1 MSDRTTSS
9 RIYRGLGRVVIAAIV
24 VCAALAG
31 LIASPWVDA
40 HDDGLVQTAITVGL
54 LGGLVL
60 FVYMAWTLTVVM
72 SGRLPGTKD

>member
-9 RIYRGLGRVVIAAIV
+9 QIYRGLGRVVIAVIV

-31 LIASPWVDA
+31 RIASPWVDA
-40 HDDGLVQTAITVGL
+40 HDDLLAQTAIVVGL

-60 FVYMAWTLTVVM
+60 FVYLVWTVTVVF
-72 SGRLPGTKD
+72 SDRLPGTKD

>member
-1 MSDRTTSS
+1 MGDRTTSS
-9 RIYRGLGRVVIAAIV
+9 RIYRGLGRVVIAVAV

-31 LIASPWVDA
+31 LIASPWADA
-40 HDDGLVQTAITVGL
+40 HDDLLAQIAVAVGL

-72 SGRLPGTKD
+72 AGRVWGSKD